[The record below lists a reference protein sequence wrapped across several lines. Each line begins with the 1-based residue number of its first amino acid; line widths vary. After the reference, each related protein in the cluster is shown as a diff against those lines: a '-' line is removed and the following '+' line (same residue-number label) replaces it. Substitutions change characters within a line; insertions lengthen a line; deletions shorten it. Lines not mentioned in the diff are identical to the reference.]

1 MARFFTKVAAL
12 ATLTLGLVG
21 TIEAVPGSSLNY
33 TAGGGSLCKDY
44 VDYQVW
50 APPNVTIAMLEGG
63 LINAG
68 LNETVLGKL
77 KATLPVC
84 SNLFM
89 IDTCA
94 SAFPRIDTTP
104 IANQPNSVRVRFACK
119 SACQSLLTE
128 CAEYFTA
135 VGAQAYLPDCDAPIK
150 GTSLTVPPNG
160 ILYQPDGECN
170 IVKPLGNAGG
180 GAASNLT
187 ITCEHPFVTDPRP
200 NGKTANS
207 QYCML
212 GCCIKC
218 PAQYHLY
225 REGALEKGFTI
236 TNIIRAV
243 SMVFSFILF
252 LSYCLLPDK
261 RSHPSALIL
270 FFSLCV
276 FLFSVVIVFPLI
288 DTRSMQCFDE
298 INPTTQKN
306 SLKCAIQGAIL
317 IFASVS
323 TCAWCTALII
333 NLHLHTV
340 WNSAWLAKKYL
351 MLHII
356 CWGYAIAVTGVALGL
371 GEVRWEFAT
380 LCLVSQHKAPTIF
393 FYPMAAM
400 IFPAFLV
407 HIATFAHIAR
417 ISAQAGGDSET
428 MSRSTLSAG
437 AAAVISHRRHVMMAI
452 RIQWRAALMAVCAIL
467 SVTFYWLFYFIQLK
481 KINPTTLS
489 EHIVHFV
496 SCLKQGNAHDYC
508 ADQMAPFLP
517 PYGLMIAAE
526 ALVSSIGTVIFIVF
540 FKANLV
546 REWGEWFSSIGYL
559 CSGKRKQK
567 KEQDQFF
574 VI

>member
-1 MARFFTKVAAL
+1 MARFFAKVAL
-12 ATLTLGLVG
+12 ATLTLGLIG
-21 TIEAVPGSSLNY
+21 SIEASPGSALNY
-33 TAGGGSLCKDY
+33 TGTLCSDY
-44 VDYQVW
+44 VDYKVW
-50 APPNVTIAMLEGG
+50 APPGVTIAMLEGG
-63 LINAG
+63 LVNAG
-68 LNETVLGKL
+68 MNQTSLGQL
-77 KATLPVC
+77 KATLPTC
-84 SNLFM
+84 YDYFM
-89 IDTCA
+89 INTC
-94 SAFPRIDTTP
+94 SGTFPRVDPTP
-104 IANQPNSVRVRFACK
+104 VLNPPNSLNVLFACK
-119 SACQSLLTE
+119 SACQNLVNE
-128 CAEYFTA
+128 CAIYLTA
-135 VGAQAYLPDCDAPIK
+135 VGKVSMLPNCDGPIT
-150 GTSLTVPPNG
+150 GTTLTVPPNG
-160 ILYQPDGECN
+160 ILYQPDGNCN
-170 IVKPLGNAGG
+170 VVKSLGAAGG
-180 GAASNLT
+180 GASGNLS
-187 ITCEHPFVTDPRP
+187 ITCDYPFVKDPMP
-200 NGKTANS
+200 NGQTANK

-218 PAQYHLY
+218 PAQYYLY
-225 REGALEKGFTI
+225 RDGALEKGFTI

-276 FLFSVVIVFPLI
+276 FLFSVTIVFPLV
-288 DTRSMQCFDE
+288 DTRAMQCVDD
-298 INPTTQKN
+298 INPSTQQN
-306 SLKCAIQGAIL
+306 NLKCAIQGALL

-351 MLHII
+351 MLHVI
-356 CWGYAIAVTGVALGL
+356 CWGFAAAVTGVALGL
-371 GEVRWEFAT
+371 GEVKWEFAT
-380 LCLVSQHKAPTIF
+380 LCLVSQDKAPAIF

-400 IFPAFLV
+400 IFPAFLL

-452 RIQWRAALMAVCAIL
+452 RIQWRAALMAVCAIV

-489 EHIVHFV
+489 MHIVNFV
-496 SCLKQGNAHDYC
+496 ACLKEGNAHDFC
-508 ADQMAPFLP
+508 ADEMAPFLP

-546 REWGEWFSSIGYL
+546 REWGEWFSSVGYL
-559 CSGKRKQK
+559 FSGKRKQK